1 MGRILLQALRMSL
14 MKVVVSGRTLVLHV
28 TCLNQVMSDLSVK
41 GKLFCLK
48 KMCLC
53 PDGVVMSGRELGAR

>member
-1 MGRILLQALRMSL
+1 